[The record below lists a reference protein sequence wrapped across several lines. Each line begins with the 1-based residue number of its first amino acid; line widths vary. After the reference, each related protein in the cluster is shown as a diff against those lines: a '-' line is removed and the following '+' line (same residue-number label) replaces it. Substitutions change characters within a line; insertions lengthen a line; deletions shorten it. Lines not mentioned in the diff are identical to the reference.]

1 MIKIIIKILLVQN
14 NLDSIKEVIEEQSES
29 DLNNNNYNRVQ
40 TNKDN
45 NKLKF
50 HQKKYVK
57 KELTKN

>member
-57 KELTKN
+57 K